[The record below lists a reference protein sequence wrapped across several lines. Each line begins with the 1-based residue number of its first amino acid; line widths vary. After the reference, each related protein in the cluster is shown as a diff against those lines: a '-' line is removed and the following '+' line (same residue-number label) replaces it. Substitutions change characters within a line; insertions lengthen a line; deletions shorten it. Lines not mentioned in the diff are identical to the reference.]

1 MNRLKTIA
9 MLGCAVAAMLLAWAH
24 QALTKDASKPLVVLS
39 TSDVI
44 GYTSPC
50 G

>member
-9 MLGCAVAAMLLAWAH
+9 MLGCAVMAMLLAWAH
-24 QALTKDASKPLVVLS
+24 QALTKDAAKQLVVLS